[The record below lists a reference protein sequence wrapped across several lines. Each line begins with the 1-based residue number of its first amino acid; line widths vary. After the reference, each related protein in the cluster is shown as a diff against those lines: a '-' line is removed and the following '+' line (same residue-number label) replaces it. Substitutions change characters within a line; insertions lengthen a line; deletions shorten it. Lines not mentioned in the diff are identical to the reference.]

1 MESLKP
7 ATCVKTFR
15 HSFVH
20 ALSVPP
26 SPAFPC
32 PYSLER
38 GETSEE
44 RQRGDGEWEEGDAGR
59 GRDH

>member
-20 ALSVPP
+20 ALSLPP
-26 SPAFPC
+26 LLSRVLTP
-32 PYSLER
+32 LREVR
-38 GETSEE
+38 H
-44 RQRGDGEWEEGDAGR
+44 QRRDREGMGSGRRGR
-59 GRDH
+59 GTRT